1 MNHNIRKSLAVAF
14 CALTATLAICLG
26 ILAWSEPSATPPGGN
41 VAAPINTGSTQQTKA
56 GPLGIKLND
65 LGYWIS
71 QVGQSLAFFN
81 SDSSGNPKDAR
92 MVIGQDG
99 NVGIGTAEPAKKLE
113 VAGAF
118 QADQFCLGGACCSK
132 WEDCF

>member
-1 MNHNIRKSLAVAF
+1 MKLNEFRFLAIASCALAVSLMLCF
-14 CALTATLAICLG
+14 S
-26 ILAWSEPSATPPGGN
+26 ILAWSEPDATPPEGN
-41 VAAPINTGSTQQTKA
+41 VSAPINTSSNAQTKI

-81 SDSSGNPKDAR
+81 SDTGGNPKDAR

-99 NVGIGTAEPAKKLE
+99 NVGIGMAVPGKKLE

-118 QADQFCLGGACCSK
+118 QADQFCLGGTCCSK